1 MGRLQNMEINRKWK
15 MPNSKTF
22 KIKAI
27 RNLILKYVRPDMTIL
42 DPYAN
47 ECSIKDYLQDC
58 KYISN
63 DLDTQYKTDYH
74 LEAQDFLKLF
84 QDNSVDLIL
93 NDPAYSPRQVS
104 ECYKKLNKTVTWKD
118 TSSEY
123 YTRAKKEIQR
133 ILKPN
138 DVVITCGWNSNGIG
152 NKYGFEKIEILLV
165 AHGGQ
170 HNDTIV
176 TVERKL

>member
-1 MGRLQNMEINRKWK
+1 MGKLQNMEINRKWE

-27 RNLILKYVRPDMTIL
+27 RDLILKYVRPDMTIL

-93 NDPAYSPRQVS
+93 NDP
-104 ECYKKLNKTVTWKD
+104 VTWKD

-138 DVVITCGWNSNGIG
+138 SIVITCGWNSNGIG

>member
-1 MGRLQNMEINRKWK
+1 MEINRKWK

-93 NDPAYSPRQVS
+93 NDP
-104 ECYKKLNKTVTWKD
+104 VTWKD

-138 DVVITCGWNSNGIG
+138 SIVITCGWNSNGIG